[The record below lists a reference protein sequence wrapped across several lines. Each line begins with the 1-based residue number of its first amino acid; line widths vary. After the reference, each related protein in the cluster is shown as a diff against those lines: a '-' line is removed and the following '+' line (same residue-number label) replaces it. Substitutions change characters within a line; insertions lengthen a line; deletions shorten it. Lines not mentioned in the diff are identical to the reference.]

1 MPSLRITRFGGVNL
15 EVSPRLAPSYI
26 AQVAHNCLL
35 WDGVLRPLAQWK
47 PILGV
52 NYATAYSIDVSADNS
67 LVKTYLLRNAKPLK
81 GDNYPEN
88 TVVGITYT
96 PYGAV
101 DANIN
106 YLNTRTPPG
115 GMPVGVQKPIL
126 TSQIVTHARAYKSD
140 KPVNRVYGVT
150 GIRVNGNGVEEGP
163 LTVMSGQNLQ
173 QLIYEGDYSVLA
185 CIVNSPSVPFNG
197 WRLYRTIS
205 GFNTA
210 GSPNNE
216 FDTDWFLV
224 AESRNFTA
232 LSYNDD
238 GAATTDPLDL
248 YLADRFYPPP
258 AKFFQFLDVLDGGWI
273 VAVTEDGYMAVSERY
288 LYHAWPTENYFKI
301 PGETVT
307 DMVASSDNVF
317 IGTKNRPYIASVAA
331 GEKAAT
337 QCAIEAYREAY
348 ECLPNSMDATPS
360 GAMYASPSGIIS
372 LTRQGMN
379 LLSAGVTSGVLPLG
393 KVSADID
400 ILDPETLEVST
411 VNLSF
416 DMKYEHTR
424 YGAYYHGTYFG
435 FCTIPT
441 GYNEIIE
448 GEGAPYEGQEV
459 SLFRGY
465 MFDTGSSLDGT
476 NELAKFSTLDTPAGV
491 RAHVTGGTGLYV
503 LSAEGIFRMP
513 FPDNKDRAYQRA
525 KKYCYEWKSK
535 KFVFPGEMVFTAA
548 KVVHDCDGDVN
559 LAIYADC
566 ECVYEVSVKD
576 CLPFQLPPA
585 IVGTTFEVK
594 LTGTASIHEVH
605 LASSLRELL
614 ESE

>member
-1 MPSLRITRFGGVNL
+1 MPSLKINKFGGVNL
-15 EVSPRLAPSYI
+15 EVPARLAPNYI

-35 WDGVLRPLAQWK
+35 WDGVLRPLAEWK

-52 NYATAYSIDVSADNS
+52 NYATAYSIDISEDNS
-67 LVKTYLLRNAKPLK
+67 LVQTYLLRNARSLK
-81 GDNYPEN
+81 GDNYPEK
-88 TVVGITYT
+88 TVVGITFT

-106 YLNTRTPPG
+106 YANSRTPPG

-126 TSQIVTHARAYKSD
+126 TSQVVTHARTFESI

-150 GIRVNGNGVEEGP
+150 GIRLNGNGVEEGP
-163 LTVMSGQNLQ
+163 MTVMAGQNLQ

-185 CIVNSPSVPFNG
+185 CIVNSPSVPYQG

-224 AESRNFTA
+224 AEARNLNV

-273 VAVTEDGYMAVSERY
+273 VAITEDGYMAVSERY

-301 PGETVT
+301 AGETVT
-307 DMVASSDNVF
+307 DMVASGDNVF
-317 IGTKNRPYIASVAA
+317 VGTKNKPYIAAIGAS
-331 GEKAAT
+331 EKAAT
-337 QCAIEAYREAY
+337 QVAIDEYKEKY
-348 ECLPNSMDATPS
+348 ECLPGSMDATPA
-360 GAMYASPSGIIS
+360 GAMYASPSGVVS
-372 LTRQGMN
+372 LTRQGMT
-379 LLSAGVTSGVLPLG
+379 LLSAGVTSGVLPLL
-393 KVSADID
+393 KVTADID
-400 ILDPETLEVST
+400 VINENEEVDT
-411 VNLSF
+411 VSLSF
-416 DMKYEHTR
+416 NMRYEHTR
-424 YGAYYHGTYFG
+424 YGAYYKGTYFG

-441 GYNEIIE
+441 GYNEVIE
-448 GEGAPYEGQEV
+448 GEGPPVEGQPI

-476 NELAKFSTLDTPAGV
+476 NELSKFSTLDTPAGV

-513 FPDNKDRAYQRA
+513 FPDNKDEAYRRA
-525 KKYCYEWKSK
+525 KKYCYTWKSK
-535 KFVFPGEMVFTAA
+535 KFVFPGEMVFAAA
-548 KVVHDCDGDVN
+548 KVVHDCDGDVK

-576 CLPFQLPPA
+576 CIAFTLPPN

-594 LTGTASIHEVH
+594 LTGTASVHEVH